1 MLIITSTCLS
11 QYSDYCSLSPN
22 HIMCKHRDGPSS
34 NCGAVYSRGLT
45 FKDRN
50 VALSTHNQLRS
61 RLATGLNNFPTA
73 SNMMQLR
80 WDAELA
86 EVAQRHADQCSFV
99 HDCSDCRRVGRFRVG
114 QNLLREK
121 TVTLKQP
128 DWKFAVQ
135 SWFREIKDYPN
146 TDNSAIYRYWFLILF
161 SARLCHCFEYILLP
175 YGWVAWFS

>member
-1 MLIITSTCLS
+1 M
-11 QYSDYCSLSPN
+11 
-22 HIMCKHRDGPSS
+22 
-34 NCGAVYSRGLT
+34 
-45 FKDRN
+45 
-50 VALSTHNQLRS
+50 
-61 RLATGLNNFPTA
+61 ATGLNNFPTA

-146 TDNSAIYRYWFLILF
+146 TDNSAIYRY
-161 SARLCHCFEYILLP
+161 
-175 YGWVAWFS
+175 